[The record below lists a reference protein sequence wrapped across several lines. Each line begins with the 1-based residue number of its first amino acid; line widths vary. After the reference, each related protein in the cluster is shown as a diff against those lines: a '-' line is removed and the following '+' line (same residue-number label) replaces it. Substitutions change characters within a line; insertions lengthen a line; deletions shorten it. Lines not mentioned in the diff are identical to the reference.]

1 MASWKPDATYS
12 HAARLVEEGPRIAL
26 HHEEGHEVFEK
37 ARAPRQEGRGAVHA
51 GQQPPQV
58 EPVAVGD
65 IAFGDGD
72 EAGQA
77 SLGSQKVVVG
87 RIETTGALGV
97 REAIADGED
106 LALPVV
112 EEVEAH
118 AVDESE
124 GARGELL
131 EARSEERR
139 VGKEGRSRWSP
150 YH

>member
-1 MASWKPDATYS
+1 MAGLPLSWYGDVVVVP
-12 HAARLVEEGPRIAL
+12 HRLP
-26 HHEEGHEVFEK
+26 
-37 ARAPRQEGRGAVHA
+37 PAVH
-51 GQQPPQV
+51 GFFFFSSRRRHTRSDRDWSSDV
-58 EPVAVGD
+58 CSSD
-65 IAFGDGD
+65 
-72 EAGQA
+72 
-77 SLGSQKVVVG
+77 LQKVVVG